1 MKHQQGPFYYKPP
14 SHPPRSAGTTINIS
28 SAPPPLVAPRRHVGC
43 SCRRPVRVAPWI
55 QMIFAVAAL
64 LAGAASSFPDAS
76 VHFQSTSLPP
86 NVGNAISSRG
96 GADERSGL
104 LGFFED
110 VIRSSHITYGCGR
123 ESDCTPHHRE
133 PPVEGATPFAVPA
146 TPRRSAST
154 EPIPVPEAAAAP
166 FPTAADAGRVF
177 SAFLPLLPS
186 PLRGL
191 LRTLISVLS
200 FAPPFGA
207 LLAYSV
213 YRRARAFATGS
224 ASTTSLLD
232 DLSGRLVD
240 ATRGGPRK
248 WLGLPKIRPE
258 RALDVDAG
266 DREYLAGGGADSCR
280 ARYFVRIIEEEERKK
295 REDAAA
301 VDSGSSKVRALTDA
315 LRLTVPPRG
324 CREDFV
330 RSSAV
335 IMGNIYGTFNNLEEE
350 DDDEVLLPK
359 RDEGKKS
366 KRRVSFHE
374 PSVAAASTGEVPS
387 KFVRR
392 DSSKPALSAQAL
404 EFCENLEDL
413 DDKDKE
419 GRWLSS
425 STIEAAFAL
434 AVAKEGNSPERGI
447 LRKSNHTINKNYDPP
462 VYRRARCLIELRAT
476 DALLRTLRDRLLV
489 GARDLRTAESRWTRR
504 VVSRTPFPSPERTE
518 ADRGAL
524 AAVTAAYRAQLGRLG
539 RVQAALLGR
548 PGVMEEHV
556 GESFAAIWDLEQE
569 MGEWHISAILWTQ
582 EARKLVYNVVKEMV
596 REVDDRNDTSISRD
610 QKVQSYEIH
619 IMNNW
624 CKGSA
629 GIDLNCFDVTI
640 DVTEG
645 WITAVSL
652 VDKTS
657 KLQRAGKSFLS
668 GLPIFGNSNLWLV
681 GDLFVLV
688 ASYALHCAV
697 APHWG
702 SIVRTVAN
710 SWNLGR
716 EILMRRFVMPTVAIV
731 NDLILNRRPRL
742 LDKSVLRD
750 AELSLDIMLA
760 DLGLAEAM
768 KTGLSAES
776 RSEALA
782 AASRMYEAELRTG
795 AVLNLVRGRSVRLIL
810 VQIQQLKAEMLRAAG
825 AIDDLIDAN
834 RLNVQLLAAVPAV
847 LLAVVATR
855 LAFVGL
861 FAIRSRG
868 TIGSVRD
875 LHAEMA
881 DVLLRMERRVLLTGP
896 DGGRGGARLRL
907 RGPELGEFVLLS
919 HTYMSLL
926 DYGTPLLSVKAAD
939 AVHGELQDL
948 LSPESVDADRQA
960 ALLRSVSA
968 RHENLLK

>member
-1 MKHQQGPFYYKPP
+1 MKHQQDTFYYEPP
-14 SHPPRSAGTTINIS
+14 PHPPRSADTGKNAS
-28 SAPPPLVAPRRHVGC
+28 STPPPLVAPRRDVGC
-43 SCRRPVRVAPWI
+43 NFRRPVRVFPWFRLL
-55 QMIFAVAAL
+55 FAVAAL
-64 LAGAASSFPDAS
+64 LAGAASAFPDAS
-76 VHFQSTSLPP
+76 VHFQPTSLPP
-86 NVGNAISSRG
+86 NVGRAIRSRG
-96 GADERSGL
+96 GEDERSSL

-110 VIRSSHITYGCGR
+110 VIRSSRITYGCGR
-123 ESDCTPHHRE
+123 ASECTPHNRE
-133 PPVEGATPFAVPA
+133 PPVEGTTPFAVPA

-154 EPIPVPEAAAAP
+154 KPIPVPEATAAP
-166 FPTAADAGRVF
+166 FPAASDAGSTF
-177 SAFLPLLPS
+177 SAFLPLLPIL
-186 PLRGL
+186 PNPVRGL
-191 LRTLISVLS
+191 VRTLLSVLS

-213 YRRARAFATGS
+213 YRRTRAFATGS

-280 ARYFVRIIEEEERKK
+280 ARYFVRIIEEEEREK
-295 REDAAA
+295 RTDAAA
-301 VDSGSSKVRALTDA
+301 VDSRSSMVRAITDA

-335 IMGNIYGTFNNLEEE
+335 IMGNIYGTFKVLEE
-350 DDDEVLLPK
+350 DDDEVVLAK
-359 RDEGKKS
+359 RDEGKGS
-366 KRRVSFHE
+366 KRRVRFHE
-374 PSVAAASTGEVPS
+374 SIVAASSTDEVPS
-387 KFVRR
+387 EFVRR

-404 EFCENLEDL
+404 KDLENL
-413 DDKDKE
+413 DDEDKE
-419 GRWLSS
+419 GPWLSS

-434 AVAKEGNSPERGI
+434 VAAKEGNSPELGI
-447 LRKSNHTINKNYDPP
+447 LRKSRHIPQKNYEPP
-462 VYRRARCLIELRAT
+462 AYRRAKCLIELRT
-476 DALLRTLRDRLLV
+476 VDALLRTLRDRLLV
-489 GARDLRTAESRWTRR
+489 GARDLRAAESRWTRR

-539 RVQAALLGR
+539 RVQVALLGR

-556 GESFAAIWDLEQE
+556 GGSLTAMWDLEQE
-569 MGEWHISAILWTQ
+569 MGEWHLSAILWTQ
-582 EARKLVYNVVKEMV
+582 EARKLVYDVVKEMV
-596 REVDDRNDTSISRD
+596 HEVNDRNDTSISSD
-610 QKVQSYEIH
+610 QKVQPYEIN

-629 GIDLNCFDVTI
+629 GMDWDSFDVTM
-640 DVTEG
+640 G
-645 WITAVSL
+645 WTTAISL

-668 GLPIFGNSNLWLV
+668 GLPIFGNSNLWVV
-681 GDLFVLV
+681 GDFFVLV
-688 ASYALHCAV
+688 ASYVLHCAV

-702 SIVRTVAN
+702 SIVGTVAN
-710 SWNLGR
+710 SWNLGQ
-716 EILMRRFVMPTVAIV
+716 EILMRRFVKPTVAIV

-855 LAFVGL
+855 LALVGL

-881 DVLLRMERRVLLTGP
+881 DVLLRMERRVLLAGP
-896 DGGRGGARLRL
+896 DGSKGGARLRL